1 MKKVIRITESEL
13 IKIIKRTINE
23 DESEYYEIP
32 ASEYKQLLMATG
44 YNAVGLAKTRKFGG
58 KPIKVIGNLDLS
70 NSPIK
75 NLGKLYVTG
84 KLILNRSQIENI
96 EDVRVDGYVSYYDT
110 PYEKYLKRIQIQKE
124 RAEANE
130 RREEGVWNLEEDP
143 DDTEAQM
150 AHAAFKYLVDRGDIK
165 VLSDEEKERL
175 DQLKIILQNK
185 EEEQE
190 NLSADIDDY
199 SEKFDEIQEEIDEI
213 EEEIEELE
221 SKNNDVYGLIP
232 ERHNHYQLTQFKTLY
247 DDLWDNFIAVG
258 TIENADES
266 LRDYAENLFDDVGYS
281 AFNDYILESNI
292 NEDEVA
298 DYFED
303 MFSQD
308 IYDSP
313 ESYDIKR
320 ELSKSQEE
328 EIWLLKMEKWV
339 YENDG
344 VRAPIKYQTREENGR
359 VFDFMDESE
368 EHEFQ
373 LRYEGNRWTLFK
385 DGSIVQPEQLYDDED
400 TEEHIDDRNS
410 RISDIEYEI
419 DEIKENPDGDLDDSS
434 IEYEIESKKDEVRR
448 NPLQWLKD
456 YDVDIKYFVN
466 RDGIIDDIVN
476 DYDYSSLNS
485 TYGSYEEISINGNE
499 YIVMRVD

>member
-1 MKKVIRITESEL
+1 MKKVIKITESEL

-32 ASEYKQLLMATG
+32 ASEYKQLLVATG
-44 YNAVGLAKTRKFGG
+44 YNAIGLAKTRKFGG
-58 KPIKVIGNLDLS
+58 KPIKVIGSLDLS
-70 NSPIK
+70 DTPIR

-84 KLILNRSQIENI
+84 KLTLNRSKIENLK
-96 EDVRVDGYVSYYDT
+96 DVRVDGYTSYYDT
-110 PYEKYLKRIQIQKE
+110 PYERYLKRIQLQKE
-124 RAEANE
+124 RDEANE
-130 RREEGVWNLEEDP
+130 RRKEGVWNLDEDP
-143 DDTEAQM
+143 NDTEAQM
-150 AHAAFKYLVDRGDIK
+150 AHAAFQYLVENRDIE
-165 VLSDEEKERL
+165 VLSDEEKEKL
-175 DQLKIILQNK
+175 EELKITLQNK

-190 NLSADIDDY
+190 NLSTDIDDY

-213 EEEIEELE
+213 EEEIGELE
-221 SKNNDVYGLIP
+221 SKNNDVYGLSP
-232 ERHNHYQLTQFKTLY
+232 YHHNYYQLTQFKTLY
-247 DDLWDNFIAVG
+247 DDFINGFIAVG
-258 TIENADES
+258 TTENADES
-266 LRDYAENLFDDVGYS
+266 LRDYAESLLDDVGYS

-292 NEDEVA
+292 DEDEVA

-320 ELSKSQEE
+320 ELSKNQEE
-328 EIWLLKMEKWV
+328 EIWLLKMERWV

-344 VRAPIKYQTREENGR
+344 VRAPIKYPSREENGR
-359 VFDFMDESE
+359 VFDFMDEDE

-385 DGSIVQPEQLYDDED
+385 DGSVVQPGQLYDDED

-434 IEYEIESKKDEVRR
+434 VEYEIESRKDEVRR
-448 NPLQWLKD
+448 DPLQWLRD
-456 YDVDIKYFVN
+456 YDIDIKYYIN
-466 RDGIIDDIVN
+466 REGVIDDLVSE
-476 DYDYSSLNS
+476 YDYSALNS
-485 TYGSYEEISINGNE
+485 SYGNYDEININGNY